1 MIKAKVEE
9 ALNKQVNAEFYSAYL
24 YLSMSAYFKN
34 MNLTGFANWMMIQAM
49 EESTHA
55 LKFYNFLLERGG
67 KVKLT
72 KIETPEHT
80 WKNIIEVFQ
89 ATLAHE
95 QKVTAMINNIV
106 DIATKEKDN
115 ATLNVLQWFVNEQV
129 EEEANAEEILQQ
141 LKLIKGEGQG
151 ILLLDREFKTRVFV
165 DKTQQA
171 VA

>member
-1 MIKAKVEE
+1 MITQKVKE

-55 LKFYNFLLERGG
+55 LKFYNFILDRGG

-72 KIETPEHT
+72 QIDTPENN
-80 WKNIIEVFQ
+80 WKDIIAVFE

-95 QKVTAMINNIV
+95 QLVTGLINNIV
-106 DIATKEKDN
+106 DVATKDKDN

-129 EEEANAEEILQQ
+129 EEEANAEGILQQ
-141 LKLIKGEGQG
+141 LKLIKGEGHG
-151 ILLLDREFKTRVFV
+151 ILLLDREFKARVFV
-165 DKTQQA
+165 DKTQQTGA
-171 VA
+171 